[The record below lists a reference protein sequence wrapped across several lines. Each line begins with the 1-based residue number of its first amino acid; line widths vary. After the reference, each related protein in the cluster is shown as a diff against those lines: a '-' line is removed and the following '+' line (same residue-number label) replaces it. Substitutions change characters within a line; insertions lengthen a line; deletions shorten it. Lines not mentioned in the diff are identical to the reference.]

1 MKSNQKLR
9 LVQGQALD
17 RSVQSDRRER
27 VVRVSLG
34 TEEADELSSEDEH
47 FSQTLGGTL
56 LPLFGEGKVL
66 FFLD

>member
-9 LVQGQALD
+9 LG
-17 RSVQSDRRER
+17 RER

-66 FFLD
+66 FFLG